1 MAQEDNVYDV
11 VSLGTGDTSGLK
23 AVGDI
28 DLVVENGEILAEKRT
43 INGNE
48 VTIDEFSTFYNMS
61 DDERIENYGIPEDT
75 LIASTKLVQD
85 VFDDNVFYEEDKDGN
100 QTGKIVIFE
109 DPPSTSEDGSGT
121 DSISGTSESD
131 NTTIT
136 EPSNDT
142 RIPTQLEL
150 EEGYTQDT
158 LKTQVQQINGYKA
171 YIQTADPQDKISQE
185 NIKKLKGKYPQLKDV
200 VSKPLTSESSEEEI
214 KSTTDI
220 RDGNAG
226 NGKSDS
232 DATGKKVVQADPC
245 KPTFLDEMQADL
257 ENFFSLVTGPGNA
270 ILNLP
275 ASIKGVSDMISK
287 SMNGMINQMAGSLQD
302 ELAGTINQAMNK
314 LANKVRSKFKKLPQS
329 MIIKLIK
336 KAQTPAIGPIE
347 KIFGAL
353 GCVGTKIGGMIGGM
367 VTDLL
372 GQAINDVVNAG
383 RCVAQQVVG
392 ALMNKVV
399 NIMDS
404 VTGPLLGPIEKIL
417 GKIGNVKNMIFG
429 AIGTGHAIFN
439 VVKGFLSCE
448 SEGATCKSG
457 TSNVWVNGN
466 GAQKTPTKNEGMESF
481 KNIVEGTALKNAAQ
495 EKFGSE
501 DGKQSEFEK
510 EYGKWKLFGDKTEK
524 VKVDESEKT
533 KLLSQISP
541 SNLSVFES
549 LTEGQ
554 RTRILNSNIGVNT
567 EGINV
572 TERIKFELRQYE
584 LSLKASD
591 EPVYETKVIEEGK
604 TLSEFSEVKSDDK
617 WNECNSG
624 NIFKCGLPKVEIF
637 GGGGIGGAADVIMG
651 RYIPKI
657 NNTDIFDD
665 VKTVGSIVGVDFTD
679 HGSGY
684 TSEPIVTFSDNC
696 NQGYGAYGKAT
707 IDQNPSSPTY
717 GEITSIV
724 IINPGENY
732 PADDEELPL
741 YIGGVV
747 IENPGSDYEPTDTID
762 DFDITVEDGEITNVD
777 IVNQRPY
784 NDLPELNIN
793 TSTGFGAQI
802 RPLMTKVKPSQTEV
816 LQVIDCVGKV

>member
-1 MAQEDNVYDV
+1 MAQEDNVYDDG
-11 VSLGTGDTSGLK
+11 SIEIISGDLK
-23 AVGDI
+23 VVGDYDI
-28 DLVVENGEILAEKRT
+28 VAVNGDVVTIFT
-43 INGNE
+43 INGKE
-48 VTIDEFSTFYNMS
+48 VNTDVYNRFINM
-61 DDERIENYGIPEDT
+61 DTAEKIENYGVPSDT
-75 LIASTKLVQD
+75 V
-85 VFDDNVFYEEDKDGN
+85 
-100 QTGKIVIFE
+100 
-109 DPPSTSEDGSGT
+109 
-121 DSISGTSESD
+121 ISGTSITTTGSHPSGTGTVFIDQEIVQQVIESNTSSPDQLDTTGSSEAD
-131 NTTIT
+131 NTIT

-142 RIPTQLEL
+142 RIPTQSEL
-150 EEGYTQDT
+150 EQGYTQDT

-171 YIQTADPQDKISQE
+171 YIQTADPQDKIAQE
-185 NIKKLKGKYPQLKDV
+185 NIKKLKDKYPQLKDV

-214 KSTTDI
+214 KSTTSI
-220 RDGNAG
+220 RNANKG
-226 NGKSDS
+226 GGESDS
-232 DATGKKVVQADPC
+232 NVTGLKVVQADPC

-257 ENFFSLVTGPGNA
+257 ENFFSLVTGPGKA

-275 ASIKGVSDMISK
+275 ASIKDVSDMISK

-302 ELAGTINQAMNK
+302 ELAGTINQSMTK
-314 LANKVRSKFKKLPQS
+314 LANKIRSKFKKLPQS
-329 MIIKLIK
+329 MILRLII
-336 KAQTPAIGPIE
+336 KAQTPAIAPIE

-353 GCVGTKIGGMIGGM
+353 GCVGTKIGKMMKDI
-367 VTDLL
+367 VSDLL
-372 GQAINDVVNAG
+372 GQALKDVVNVA
-383 RCVAQQVVG
+383 RCAAQQVVG

-466 GAQKTPTKNEGMESF
+466 GAQKTPNKNEGMESF
-481 KNIVEGTALKNAAQ
+481 KKIVSGAALKNAAQ

-501 DGKQSEFEK
+501 DGKESEFEK
-510 EYGKWKLFGDKTEK
+510 EYGKWKLFADKTEK
-524 VKVDESEKT
+524 VKVEESEKT

-554 RTRILNSNIGVNT
+554 RTRILAAPIGTGKDV
-567 EGINV
+567 EGVKVDDTIKKEV
-572 TERIKFELRQYE
+572 RLYER
-584 LSLKASD
+584 SLKASD
-591 EPVYETKVIEEGK
+591 EPVYETKVIEKGK
-604 TLSEFSEVKSDDK
+604 TLSESEFDDDD

-651 RYIPKI
+651 RHIPKI

-679 HGSGY
+679 RGSGY

-696 NQGYGAYGKAT
+696 NQGYGAYGRAT

-762 DFDITVEDGEITNVD
+762 DFDITVEDGEITNVN

-802 RPLMTKVKPSQTEV
+802 RPLMTKVKPLQTEV